1 MTTWWLPC
9 DQILLL
15 FAKVVNYKINGRYMY
30 SRILSASSIP
40 DALPYC
46 RMSLVRPAAAFCK
59 LHRRI
64 SPKIIWPLP
73 QAQHVM
79 PKSCK
84 ESKGMS
90 GWVLIGV
97 VSGNKHACK
106 VTSHL
111 QFVKGLVGVRV
122 LQLFELKKLE
132 RSPRHFQ
139 LPPPSASVYLRIVLF
154 TSDVITLLLC
164 TAGPWHCAF

>member
-1 MTTWWLPC
+1 MAGACTPEFFL
-9 DQILLL
+9 Q
-15 FAKVVNYKINGRYMY
+15 V
-30 SRILSASSIP
+30 P

-46 RMSLVRPAAAFCK
+46 RTSLVRPAAAFCK
-59 LHRRI
+59 LHGRI

-84 ESKGMS
+84 ESKRMS

-106 VTSHL
+106 VTSYL

-122 LQLFELKKLE
+122 LQLFELEKLE

-139 LPPPSASVYLRIVLF
+139 LPSPPAPVYLRIVLF
-154 TSDVITLLLC
+154 QWRHICYARTSIYWIE
-164 TAGPWHCAF
+164 GQ